1 MTELIYKELS
11 YKLVGLAYQIDNEI
25 GSCLEEE
32 IYSKAFEKLLL
43 KDNIKY
49 KKELYCPIKIDG
61 ETIAKRFLDFLVED
75 KIIVEIKVNNYRYKS
90 VFTQLNEYLRLNN
103 IKLGLIIRFSKDGVN
118 IKRVLNIN

>member
-1 MTELIYKELS
+1 MTELIYKELN

-25 GSCLEEE
+25 GSSLEEE